1 MNIAQLRK
9 TAKEFHEQLRQLKD
23 QHRQDD
29 FSWYGYDILGNAVHL
44 DNLLTGANRDIFTQM
59 GGEYIADVG
68 AADGDLA
75 FLLESAGLRTDI
87 IDYGP
92 TNWNGLRAARHM
104 KAILGSEAAIHE
116 IDLDDYFEMPRPR
129 YGLILM
135 LGILYHLKN
144 PFFVL
149 ERFARHSN
157 YLMLSTRIARR
168 AMDKTP
174 IREQPLAYL
183 LAPDE
188 CNNDA
193 SNYWIFS
200 EAGLK
205 RILER
210 SGWEILDYL
219 SVGDQKSSNPADQD
233 KDERAFIFARAI
245 KVHP

>member
-1 MNIAQLRK
+1 MHIHELCENSCK
-9 TAKEFHEQLRQLKD
+9 FSEQLRALKE
-23 QHRQDD
+23 QNPAED
-29 FSWYGYDILGNAVHL
+29 FTWYGYDILGNITHL
-44 DNLLTGANRDIFTQM
+44 DHLLTGPNRDIFSQLK
-59 GGEYIADVG
+59 GLPIADVG

-75 FLLESAGLRTDI
+75 FLLEDNGFTSEI

-92 TNWNGLRAARHM
+92 TNWNGLRGARRLREL
-104 KAILGSEAAIHE
+104 LGSKIEIHE
-116 IDLDDYFEMPRPR
+116 LNLDDAFQMPRER
-129 YGLILM
+129 YGMILM

-157 YLMLSTRIARR
+157 YLMLSTRIARFT
-168 AMDKTP
+168 MDQTL

-193 SNYWIFS
+193 TNYWIFS

-205 RILER
+205 RILQR
-210 SGWEILDYL
+210 SGWNVLDFYT
-219 SVGDQKSSNPADQD
+219 VGDRQTSNPGDSNR
-233 KDERAFIFARAI
+233 DERAFVFAR
-245 KVHP
+245 PCND